1 MRGARAGERGWQGQE
16 LRDPSRPPPAER
28 PCLRCRQPFLS
39 DGPGNR
45 MCGPC
50 KTKLADASPYAV

>member
-28 PCLRCRQPFLS
+28 PCLRCRKFFESEGAHHQL
-39 DGPGNR
+39 
-45 MCGPC
+45 C
-50 KTKLADASPYAV
+50 LACASTAGETRPYAV